1 MAIQSNPLTRPSSPW
16 VIKADLDDAS
26 VRNYVQDAGDS
37 GVVVE
42 FQGGEARTLDS
53 FFSMIS
59 SRLDFPEYFG
69 RNWPALKDCLTD
81 LEWLPA
87 DSYCLVFR
95 NSDLLFAD
103 EPIERRA
110 FLHTVKLSAEEWAAP
125 VALGEWWDRPA
136 IPFHVVLDLGIADW
150 DADQV
155 VEVGQLLAQ

>member
-1 MAIQSNPLTRPSSPW
+1 MAIRSNPLTRPSAPW
-16 VIKADLDDAS
+16 VFKADLDDAT
-26 VRNYVQDAGDS
+26 VRNYVREAGDS
-37 GVVVE
+37 GVVIE
-42 FQGGEARTLDS
+42 LQGEEARTLDS
-53 FFSMIS
+53 FFSVIS
-59 SRLDFPEYFG
+59 RRLDFPEYFG

-95 NSDLLFAD
+95 NSGSLFAD

-110 FLHTVKLSAEEWAAP
+110 FLGIMKSSAEEWAAP

-150 DADQV
+150 DAGQV
-155 VEVGQLLAQ
+155 VEVGQLLAR

>member
-1 MAIQSNPLTRPSSPW
+1 MAIRPNPLTRPSLPW
-16 VIKADLDDAS
+16 VVKADLDDVTA
-26 VRNYVQDAGDS
+26 RNYIQDAGES

-42 FQGGEARTLDS
+42 FQGADARTLDS
-53 FFSMIS
+53 FFSMVS
-59 SRLDFPEYFG
+59 SRLDFPDYFG

-95 NSDLLFAD
+95 SSDSLFAD

-110 FLHTVKLSAEEWAAP
+110 FLDTMKLSAEEWAVP

-136 IPFHVVLDLGIADW
+136 IPFHVVMDLGIAEW
-150 DADQV
+150 DAEQV
-155 VEVGQLLAQ
+155 AEVGELAS